1 MPQMM
6 PLNWL
11 ILFVMFFLIFSVIL
25 NILFYT
31 LTNLT
36 PQSTNTK
43 LSTHMTS
50 PLNWS
55 W

>member
-11 ILFVMFFLIFSVIL
+11 ILFMMFFLIFSVIL
-25 NILFYT
+25 NILFYS

-36 PQSTNTK
+36 PQSTNSNLLIK
-43 LSTHMTS
+43 SNL